1 MAAFFVKFTLMI
13 PYYLEQLIHQGKG
26 EHKTFSGAMAEN
38 LILKVPDKSFIV
50 IYEYWYKPL
59 LTNLGADTGTTYNYQ
74 QAMQFVNF
82 YNSNGYSVYWHEVH
96 PDILIKNGPSIPT
109 ENPTN
114 GPLGNESYQ
123 MPSGDHTDYRSLYLK
138 TDRDLSIYFTMLNQD
153 TVTSAAAAA
162 PNFDPLSNYFGYV
175 GNNIMT
181 GAQGY
186 QNLVATGQ
194 TYAPLANPI
203 TQVAAPGTREDF
215 TNDVFSFAAGSGGFF
230 PPFSAYGQAGNSARG
245 KARAHHFQCNYVLI
259 SEESPK
265 NFR

>member
-1 MAAFFVKFTLMI
+1 MI
-13 PYYLEQLIHQGKG
+13 PYYLEKLIHQGKG

-38 LILKVPDKSFIV
+38 LILKVPDKSYIV
-50 IYEYWYKPL
+50 IYEYWFKPL
-59 LTNLGADTGTTYNYQ
+59 ITNLGATTGTNYNFQ
-74 QAMQFVNF
+74 QAIQFVNF
-82 YNSNGYSVYWHEVH
+82 YNSNGYNVYWHECH
-96 PDILIKNGPSIPT
+96 ADLLQKQSTTFPT
-109 ENPTN
+109 ENPAIGVN
-114 GPLGNESYQ
+114 YQ
-123 MPSGDHTDYRSLYLK
+123 MPAGDHTDYRSLYLK

-162 PNFDPLSNYFGYV
+162 PNFDPLNNYFGYV

-203 TQVAAPGTREDF
+203 TQVAAPGTNEDF
-215 TNDVFSFAAGSGGFF
+215 TKDVFSFAAGSGGFF
-230 PPFSAYGQAGNSARG
+230 PPFSAYGEAGNSAMG

-259 SEESPK
+259 SEESPI

>member
-1 MAAFFVKFTLMI
+1 MI
-13 PYYLEQLIHQGKG
+13 PYYLEQLIHQGKA

-38 LILKVPDKSFIV
+38 LILKVPDKSYIV

-59 LTNLGADTGTTYNYQ
+59 LSNLGADTGSVYNYQ

-123 MPSGDHTDYRSLYLK
+123 IPSGDHTDYRSLYLK
-138 TDRDLSIYFTMLNQD
+138 TDRDVSIYFTMLNQD

-162 PNFDPLSNYFGYV
+162 PNFDPLNNYFGYV

-230 PPFSAYGQAGNSARG
+230 PPFSAYGEAGNSARG

>member
-1 MAAFFVKFTLMI
+1 LAAFFVKFTLMI
-13 PYYLEQLIHQGKG
+13 PYYLEQLIHQGKA

-59 LTNLGADTGTTYNYQ
+59 ITNLGAVNGTAFNFQ
-74 QAMQFVNF
+74 QAIQFVNF
-82 YNSNGYSVYWHEVH
+82 YNSNGYNVYWHECH
-96 PDILIKNGPSIPT
+96 PDLLLKQVLTFPT
-109 ENPTN
+109 ENPAIGVN
-114 GPLGNESYQ
+114 YQ
-123 MPSGDHTDYRSLYLK
+123 MPAGDHTDYRTLYLK

-162 PNFDPLSNYFGYV
+162 PAFDPLNNYFGYV

-230 PPFSAYGQAGNSARG
+230 PPFSAYGEGVNSAMG

>member
-1 MAAFFVKFTLMI
+1 LAAFFVKFTFMI

-38 LILKVPDKSFIV
+38 LILKVPDKSYIV

-59 LTNLGADTGTTYNYQ
+59 LPNLGASEGTDYNFQ
-74 QAMQFVNF
+74 LAMQFVNF
-82 YNSNGYSVYWHEVH
+82 YNSNGYNVYWHEVH
-96 PDILIKNGPSIPT
+96 TDLQVKNEANLPYT
-109 ENPTN
+109 NPANTN
-114 GPLGNESYQ
+114 SPYQ
-123 MPSGDHTDYRSLYLK
+123 MPTGDHTDYRSLYLK

-153 TVTSAAAAA
+153 TVTSAVAVA
-162 PNFDPLSNYFGYV
+162 PQFDPLNNYFGYS

-186 QNLVATGQ
+186 QNLVATAQ
-194 TYAPLANPI
+194 TYTPLASPI
-203 TQVAAPGTREDF
+203 TNVVAPTFTQDF
-215 TNDVFSFAAGSGGFF
+215 TNAIFSFAAGSGGFF
-230 PPFSAYGQAGNSARG
+230 PPFSAYGEAGNSAMG

>member
-1 MAAFFVKFTLMI
+1 LAAFFVKFTLMI

-38 LILKVPDKSFIV
+38 MILKVPDKSYIV

-59 LTNLGADTGTTYNYQ
+59 TTYLGAASNIAYNFQ
-74 QAMQFVNF
+74 QAIQFVNF
-82 YNSNGYSVYWHEVH
+82 YNSNGYSVYWHEANANLVNKSTAT
-96 PDILIKNGPSIPT
+96 DNPSLAGT
-109 ENPTN
+109 YTMPTN
-114 GPLGNESYQ
+114 SL
-123 MPSGDHTDYRSLYLK
+123 TDYRSLYLK
-138 TDRDLSIYFTMLNQD
+138 TDRDLSIYFTQLNQD

-162 PNFDPLSNYFGYV
+162 PNFDPLNNYFGYV

-215 TNDVFSFAAGSGGFF
+215 TNSVFSFAAGSGGFF
-230 PPFSAYGQAGNSARG
+230 PPFSAYGEGLNSAMG

>member
-1 MAAFFVKFTLMI
+1 MI
-13 PYYLEQLIHQGKG
+13 PTYLERLIHEGKA

-38 LILKVPDKSFIV
+38 MILKVPDKSFIV

-59 LTNLGADTGTTYNYQ
+59 LTNFGALNGTAYNFQ

-96 PDILIKNGPSIPT
+96 SDILVKQNTNIPT
-109 ENPTN
+109 ENPSIGVN
-114 GPLGNESYQ
+114 YQ
-123 MPSGDHTDYRSLYLK
+123 MPSGNHTDYRSLYLK

-162 PNFDPLSNYFGYV
+162 PAFDPLNNYFGYV

-215 TNDVFSFAAGSGGFF
+215 TNSVFSFAAGSGGFF
-230 PPFSAYGQAGNSARG
+230 PPFSAYGEAGNSAMG

-259 SEESPK
+259 SQESPK
-265 NFR
+265 TFR

>member
-1 MAAFFVKFTLMI
+1 MI
-13 PYYLEQLIHQGKG
+13 PTYLERLIHEGKA

-38 LILKVPDKSFIV
+38 MILKVPDKSYIV

-59 LTNLGADTGTTYNYQ
+59 ITNLGAVSGTAFNFQ
-74 QAMQFVNF
+74 QAIQFVNF
-82 YNSNGYSVYWHEVH
+82 YNSNGYSVYWHESH
-96 PDILIKNGPSIPT
+96 PDLLLKTYTNIPT
-109 ENPTN
+109 ENTAIGVN
-114 GPLGNESYQ
+114 YQ
-123 MPSGDHTDYRSLYLK
+123 MPAGDHTDYRSLYLK

-162 PNFDPLSNYFGYV
+162 PAFDPLNNYFGYV

-215 TNDVFSFAAGSGGFF
+215 TNSVFSFAAGSGGFF
-230 PPFSAYGQAGNSARG
+230 PPFSAYGEAGNSAMG

-259 SEESPK
+259 SQESPK
-265 NFR
+265 TFR

>member
-1 MAAFFVKFTLMI
+1 MI

-50 IYEYWYKPL
+50 IYEYWFKPL
-59 LTNLGADTGTTYNYQ
+59 NTNFGAVNGTAYNFQ
-74 QAMQFVNF
+74 QSIQFVNF
-82 YNSNGYSVYWHEVH
+82 YNSNGYNVYWHEAHADLLV
-96 PDILIKNGPSIPT
+96 KTNTNIPT
-109 ENPTN
+109 ENPAIGVN
-114 GPLGNESYQ
+114 YQ
-123 MPSGDHTDYRSLYLK
+123 IPSGDHTDYRSLYLK

-162 PNFDPLSNYFGYV
+162 PAFDPLNNYFGYV

-194 TYAPLANPI
+194 TYAPLSNPI

-230 PPFSAYGQAGNSARG
+230 PPFSAYGEGANSAMG

>member
-13 PYYLEQLIHQGKG
+13 PYYLEQLIHQGKA

-38 LILKVPDKSFIV
+38 LILKVPDKSYIV

>member
-1 MAAFFVKFTLMI
+1 MI
-13 PYYLEQLIHQGKG
+13 PTYLERLIHEGKA

-38 LILKVPDKSFIV
+38 MILKVPDKSYIV
-50 IYEYWYKPL
+50 IYEYWFKPL
-59 LTNLGADTGTTYNYQ
+59 ITNFGAVTGTVTNFQ
-74 QAMQFVNF
+74 QSIQFVNF
-82 YNSNGYSVYWHEVH
+82 YNSNGYTVYWHECH
-96 PDILIKNGPSIPT
+96 QDLQIKQITNFPT
-109 ENPTN
+109 ENPAIGVN
-114 GPLGNESYQ
+114 YQ
-123 MPSGDHTDYRSLYLK
+123 MPAGDHTDYRSLYLK

-162 PNFDPLSNYFGYV
+162 PAFDPLNNYFGYV

-215 TNDVFSFAAGSGGFF
+215 TNSVFSFAAGSGGFF
-230 PPFSAYGQAGNSARG
+230 PPFSAYGEAGNSAMG

-259 SEESPK
+259 SQESPQT
-265 NFR
+265 FR

>member
-1 MAAFFVKFTLMI
+1 MI
-13 PYYLEQLIHQGKG
+13 PTYLERLIHEGKA

-38 LILKVPDKSFIV
+38 MILKVPDKSYIV

-59 LTNLGADTGTTYNYQ
+59 TTYYGAPSTNNYNFQ
-74 QAMQFVNF
+74 QAIQFVNF
-82 YNSNGYSVYWHEVH
+82 YNSNGYSVYWHEANAN
-96 PDILIKNGPSIPT
+96 LANKSTGT
-109 ENPTN
+109 ENPGITGNYTVPTN
-114 GPLGNESYQ
+114 SL
-123 MPSGDHTDYRSLYLK
+123 TDYRSLYLK
-138 TDRDLSIYFTMLNQD
+138 TDRDLSIYFTQLNQD

-162 PNFDPLSNYFGYV
+162 PAFDPLNNYFGYV

-203 TQVAAPGTREDF
+203 TQVAAPGTSEDF
-215 TNDVFSFAAGSGGFF
+215 TNSIFSFAAGSGGFF
-230 PPFSAYGQAGNSARG
+230 PPFSAYGEGGNSAMG

-259 SEESPK
+259 SQESPK
-265 NFR
+265 TFR

>member
-1 MAAFFVKFTLMI
+1 LAAFFVKFTLMI
-13 PYYLEQLIHQGKG
+13 PYYLEQLIHQGKA

-38 LILKVPDKSFIV
+38 LILKVPDKSYIV

>member
-1 MAAFFVKFTLMI
+1 MI
-13 PYYLEQLIHQGKG
+13 PYYLEQLIHQGKA

-59 LTNLGADTGTTYNYQ
+59 ITNFGATNGTVYNFQ
-74 QAMQFVNF
+74 QAIQFVNF
-82 YNSNGYSVYWHEVH
+82 YNSNGYNVYWHECHADLLV
-96 PDILIKNGPSIPT
+96 KTNTNIPT
-109 ENPTN
+109 ENPAIGVN
-114 GPLGNESYQ
+114 YQ
-123 MPSGDHTDYRSLYLK
+123 IPAGDHTDYRTLYLK

-162 PNFDPLSNYFGYV
+162 PAFDPLNNYFGYV

-203 TQVAAPGTREDF
+203 TQVATPGTREDF

-230 PPFSAYGQAGNSARG
+230 PPFSSYGEAGNSAMG

>member
-1 MAAFFVKFTLMI
+1 MI
-13 PYYLEQLIHQGKG
+13 PYYLEQLIHQGKA

-59 LTNLGADTGTTYNYQ
+59 ITNFGAVNGTAFNFQ
-74 QAMQFVNF
+74 QAIQFVNF
-82 YNSNGYSVYWHEVH
+82 YNSNGYNVYWHECH
-96 PDILIKNGPSIPT
+96 PDLLIKTYTNIPT
-109 ENPTN
+109 ENPAIGVN
-114 GPLGNESYQ
+114 YQ
-123 MPSGDHTDYRSLYLK
+123 MPAGDHTDYRTLYLK

-162 PNFDPLSNYFGYV
+162 PAFDPLNNYFGYV

-230 PPFSAYGQAGNSARG
+230 PPFSAYGEGGNSAMG

>member
-1 MAAFFVKFTLMI
+1 MI
-13 PYYLEQLIHQGKG
+13 PTYLERLIHDGKA

-38 LILKVPDKSFIV
+38 MILKVPDKSYIV

-59 LTNLGADTGTTYNYQ
+59 LTNMGADAASTYNFQ
-74 QAMQFVNF
+74 QAIQFVNF

-96 PDILIKNGPSIPT
+96 PDYLIKTIANIPT
-109 ENPTN
+109 ENPSKGT
-114 GPLGNESYQ
+114 SYQ

-138 TDRDLSIYFTMLNQD
+138 TDRDLSIYFTQLNQD

-162 PNFDPLSNYFGYV
+162 PAFDPLNNYFGYV

-194 TYAPLANPI
+194 TYAPLASPI
-203 TQVAAPGTREDF
+203 TQVAAPGTSEDF
-215 TNDVFSFAAGSGGFF
+215 TNSVFSFAAGSGGFF
-230 PPFSAYGQAGNSARG
+230 PPFSAYGEAGNSALG

>member
-1 MAAFFVKFTLMI
+1 MI
-13 PYYLEQLIHQGKG
+13 PYYLEQLIHQGKA

-59 LTNLGADTGTTYNYQ
+59 ITNFGATNGTVYNFQ
-74 QAMQFVNF
+74 QAIQFVNF
-82 YNSNGYSVYWHEVH
+82 YNSNGYNVYWHECHADLLV
-96 PDILIKNGPSIPT
+96 KTNTNIPT
-109 ENPTN
+109 ENPAIGVN
-114 GPLGNESYQ
+114 YQ
-123 MPSGDHTDYRSLYLK
+123 IPAGDHTDYRTLYLK

-162 PNFDPLSNYFGYV
+162 PAFDPLNNYFGYV

-203 TQVAAPGTREDF
+203 TQVAAPGTSEDF

-230 PPFSAYGQAGNSARG
+230 PPFSAYGEGGNSAMG

>member
-1 MAAFFVKFTLMI
+1 MI
-13 PYYLEQLIHQGKG
+13 PYYLEQLIHQGKA

-59 LTNLGADTGTTYNYQ
+59 LTNLGADNGTTYNFQ
-74 QAMQFVNF
+74 QAIQFVNF
-82 YNSNGYSVYWHEVH
+82 YNSNGYNVYWHEVH
-96 PDILIKNGPSIPT
+96 PDYLIKNITNIPT
-109 ENPTN
+109 ENPAV
-114 GPLGNESYQ
+114 LSAYQ
-123 MPSGDHTDYRSLYLK
+123 MPAGDHTDYRTLYLK

-153 TVTSAAAAA
+153 TVTSASAAA
-162 PNFDPLSNYFGYV
+162 PAFDPLNNYFGYV

-230 PPFSAYGQAGNSARG
+230 PPFSAYGEAGNSARG

>member
-38 LILKVPDKSFIV
+38 MILKVPDKSYIV
-50 IYEYWYKPL
+50 IYEYWFKPL
-59 LTNLGADTGTTYNYQ
+59 CTNFGADIGTTYNFQ
-74 QAMQFVNF
+74 QSFQFVNF
-82 YNSNGYSVYWHEVH
+82 YNSNGYSVYWHEVN
-96 PDILIKNGPSIPT
+96 PDLISKTQSLAGT
-109 ENPTN
+109 ENPTV
-114 GPLGNESYQ
+114 GGSYQ
-123 MPSGDHTDYRSLYLK
+123 IPGIKLTDYRSLYLK
-138 TDRDLSIYFTMLNQD
+138 TDRDLSIYFTQLNQD

-162 PNFDPLSNYFGYV
+162 PNFDPLNNYFGYV

-215 TNDVFSFAAGSGGFF
+215 TNSVFSFAAGSGGFF
-230 PPFSAYGQAGNSARG
+230 PPFSAYGEAGNSARG
-245 KARAHHFQCNYVLI
+245 KTRAHHFQCNYVLI

>member
-59 LTNLGADTGTTYNYQ
+59 LTSFGALNGTAYNFQ
-74 QAMQFVNF
+74 QAIQFVNF
-82 YNSNGYSVYWHEVH
+82 YNSNGYSVYWHEAH
-96 PDILIKNGPSIPT
+96 ADILVKQNTNIPT
-109 ENPTN
+109 ENPA
-114 GPLGNESYQ
+114 LGVNYQ
-123 MPSGDHTDYRSLYLK
+123 IPSGDHTDYRSLYLK

-162 PNFDPLSNYFGYV
+162 PNFDPLNNYFGYV

-203 TQVAAPGTREDF
+203 TQVAAPGTSEDF
-215 TNDVFSFAAGSGGFF
+215 TKDVFSFAAGSGGFF
-230 PPFSAYGQAGNSARG
+230 PPFSAYGEAGNSAMG

>member
-1 MAAFFVKFTLMI
+1 MI
-13 PYYLEQLIHQGKG
+13 PTYLERLIHEGKA

-38 LILKVPDKSFIV
+38 MILKVPDKSYIV

-59 LTNLGADTGTTYNYQ
+59 IANLGAINGTAFNFQT
-74 QAMQFVNF
+74 AIQFVNF
-82 YNSNGYSVYWHEVH
+82 YNSNGYSVYWHECYADLV
-96 PDILIKNGPSIPT
+96 IKQLLNTPT
-109 ENPTN
+109 ENPAV
-114 GPLGNESYQ
+114 GGNYE
-123 MPSGDHTDYRSLYLK
+123 MPAGDHTDYRSLYLK

-162 PNFDPLSNYFGYV
+162 PAFDPLNNYFGYV

-215 TNDVFSFAAGSGGFF
+215 TNSVFSFAAGSGGFF
-230 PPFSAYGQAGNSARG
+230 PPFSAYGEGGNSAMG

-259 SEESPK
+259 SQESPQT
-265 NFR
+265 FR

>member
-1 MAAFFVKFTLMI
+1 
-13 PYYLEQLIHQGKG
+13 
-26 EHKTFSGAMAEN
+26 MAEN

-59 LTNLGADTGTTYNYQ
+59 ITNLGAVNGTAYNFQ
-74 QAMQFVNF
+74 QAIQFVNF
-82 YNSNGYSVYWHEVH
+82 YNSNGYSVYWHEAH
-96 PDILIKNGPSIPT
+96 PDLLIKTFTNIPT
-109 ENPTN
+109 ENPA
-114 GPLGNESYQ
+114 LGVNYQ
-123 MPSGDHTDYRSLYLK
+123 MPAGDHTDYRSLYLK

-230 PPFSAYGQAGNSARG
+230 PPFSAYGEAGNSAMG

>member
-1 MAAFFVKFTLMI
+1 MI
-13 PYYLEQLIHQGKG
+13 PTYLESLIHEGKA

-38 LILKVPDKSFIV
+38 MILKVPDKTFIV

-59 LTNLGADTGTTYNYQ
+59 LTNMGADAGSTYNFQ
-74 QAMQFVNF
+74 QAIQFVNF

-96 PDILIKNGPSIPT
+96 PDLLIKNGQNIPT
-109 ENPTN
+109 ENPTRT
-114 GPLGNESYQ
+114 ESYQ

-162 PNFDPLSNYFGYV
+162 PAFDPLNNYFGYV

-203 TQVAAPGTREDF
+203 TQIAAPGTREDF
-215 TNDVFSFAAGSGGFF
+215 TNSVFSFAAGSGGFF
-230 PPFSAYGQAGNSARG
+230 PPFSVYGQAGNSALG

-259 SEESPK
+259 SQESPK

>member
-1 MAAFFVKFTLMI
+1 MI
-13 PYYLEQLIHQGKG
+13 PYYLEQLIHQGKA

-59 LTNLGADTGTTYNYQ
+59 ITNFGATNGTVYNFQ
-74 QAMQFVNF
+74 QAIQFVNF
-82 YNSNGYSVYWHEVH
+82 YNSNGYNVYWHECHADLLV
-96 PDILIKNGPSIPT
+96 KTNTNIPT
-109 ENPTN
+109 ENPAIGVN
-114 GPLGNESYQ
+114 YQ
-123 MPSGDHTDYRSLYLK
+123 IPAGDHTDYRTLYLK

-153 TVTSAAAAA
+153 TVTSASAAA
-162 PNFDPLSNYFGYV
+162 PAFDPLNNYFGYV

-203 TQVAAPGTREDF
+203 TQVAAPGTSEDF

-230 PPFSAYGQAGNSARG
+230 PPFSAYGEGGNSAMG

>member
-1 MAAFFVKFTLMI
+1 LAAFFVKFTLMI

-59 LTNLGADTGTTYNYQ
+59 ITNLGALNGTAYNFQ
-74 QAMQFVNF
+74 QAIQFVNF

-96 PDILIKNGPSIPT
+96 PDLLVKTFSNIPT
-109 ENPTN
+109 ENPA
-114 GPLGNESYQ
+114 LGVNYQ
-123 MPSGDHTDYRSLYLK
+123 MPAGDHTDYRTLYLK

-203 TQVAAPGTREDF
+203 TQVAAPGTSEDF

-230 PPFSAYGQAGNSARG
+230 PPFSAYGEAGNSAMG